1 MIIRD
6 AVHGDIYLEE
16 YEKEILDT
24 PQMQRLRGI
33 KQLGTTFYVFPTAL
47 HTRFDHSIGTC
58 WIAKRIIQEINNV
71 SKETKFKVSKEIEK
85 EISCAALVHD
95 ITHIPFG
102 HTMEDERRVFGRH
115 DKPEEIKKFLEKEEI
130 GDVLEGIGVRDN
142 VIKILQSKDPEKE
155 KYPAPWKVQLISN
168 TICADL
174 LDYLRRDSYFSGLMK
189 NYDDRVFKYFRVMDK
204 KLVLDFVKDNMVRLD
219 ARSEIIHVLNLRYFL
234 TERLYLHH
242 AKISAGSMI
251 AKAVEIAVKE
261 YSKEREDFIGLTDEG
276 LINYLKII
284 SREKKAG
291 KEINN
296 LLKRLE
302 NRNLLKRAYV
312 VSPRGIE
319 PYDQESLIHRYHFN
333 DKGDRE
339 SDEKKIAKKLG
350 IGPEEVII
358 YCSGGEYLKEA
369 EVNITTIPEG
379 TTKIGIT
386 KFYTRDAPVP
396 DVKEIVDQ
404 YKRLWKLYVF
414 VPDECR
420 DKAGKIC
427 EKVIGFDTEYKKF
440 ISPTIVN

>member
-33 KQLGTTFYVFPTAL
+33 KQLGTTSYVFPTAL

-58 WIAKRIIQEINNV
+58 WIAKRIIQGINNV
-71 SKETKFKVSKEIEK
+71 SEKTKFEVKKQIEK

-102 HTMEDERRVFGRH
+102 HTIEDERRVFGRH

-130 GDVLEGIGVRDN
+130 GDVLEDEGIRDN

-155 KYPAPWKVQLISN
+155 GYPEPWKVQLISN

-174 LDYLRRDSYFSGLMK
+174 LDYLRRDAYFSGLMK

-251 AKAVEIAVKE
+251 AKAVEIAVSYGK
-261 YSKEREDFIGLTDEG
+261 KREDYIGLTDEG
-276 LINYLKII
+276 LINYLKDIP
-284 SREKKAG
+284 SKRKPDKK
-291 KEINN
+291 INN
-296 LLKRLE
+296 LLTGLE

-312 VSPRGIE
+312 ISPKTIS
-319 PYDQESLIHRYHFN
+319 PYAQKDLIHRYHFDN
-333 DKGDRE
+333 EENRE
-339 SDEKKIAKKLG
+339 SDEEKIAEKLG
-350 IGPEEVII
+350 IGSEEVII

-369 EVNITTIPEG
+369 EVNITTPEG
-379 TTKIGIT
+379 IIKLNG
-386 KFYTRDAPVP
+386 PMENQP
-396 DVKEIVDQ
+396 SDVKEIMEQ
-404 YKRLWKLYVF
+404 YERLWKLYVF
-414 VPDECR
+414 VPDKYRNE
-420 DKAGKIC
+420 AGKIC
-427 EKVIGFDTEYKKF
+427 EKAIGFDTEYKKF
-440 ISPTIVN
+440 IAPTILKWAEK

>member
-16 YEKEILDT
+16 YEEKIIDT

-58 WIAKRIIQEINNV
+58 WIAKRIILEINNV

-130 GDVLEGIGVRDN
+130 GDVLEDIGVRDN

-189 NYDDRVFKYFRVMDK
+189 NYDDRVFKYLRVMDK

-251 AKAVEIAVKE
+251 AKAVEIAVKK
-261 YSKEREDFIGLTDEG
+261 YGTEREDFIGLTDEG
-276 LINYLKII
+276 LINYLKDIP
-284 SREKKAG
+284 SKRKPD
-291 KEINN
+291 KEITT
-296 LLKRLE
+296 LLTRVE

-312 VSPRGIE
+312 ISPKTIS
-319 PYDQESLIHRYHFN
+319 PYAQKDLIHRYHFDN
-333 DKGDRE
+333 KENRE
-339 SDEKKIAKKLG
+339 SAEGNIAEKLG
-350 IGPEEVII
+350 IGSEEVII

-369 EVNITTIPEG
+369 EVNITTP
-379 TTKIGIT
+379 KGII
-386 KFYTRDAPVP
+386 KLNEPRDNPP
-396 DVKEIVDQ
+396 SDVKEIMEQ
-404 YKRLWKLYVF
+404 YERLWKLYVF
-414 VPDECR
+414 VPDKYRNE
-420 DKAGKIC
+420 AGEIC

-440 ISPTIVN
+440 IQPTILQWVEK